1 MVLVVVV
8 VVVVVV
14 GGNQIYR
21 WDLNTGME
29 RPSWARPQKKLVI
42 IWTRPIR
49 QGQPDVY
56 FSAIH

>member
-1 MVLVVVV
+1 MVLVVV

-29 RPSWARPQKKLVI
+29 RPSWAGHKKTCHNLDQ
-42 IWTRPIR
+42 TTTS
-49 QGQPDVY
+49 GT
-56 FSAIH
+56 A